1 MQYTSWVNLSNV
13 QLEIHCWGGLG
24 SQLYAWALLE
34 DVRIKFPNR
43 RVSLVLHTSGVT
55 ERENELT
62 FLSGNVQITEI
73 NDFSSPGNA
82 EVDPRI
88 YPRFIR
94 LFKGFSRRVLL
105 ITGFVADANTNSSFN
120 RIRPWTR
127 QLRGHYSTRTISQE
141 AASIMLGTIQS
152 SGDLESIISSESDDN
167 NLSLHLRLGDLISL
181 ETKSPVSFE
190 SLNSQ
195 VEKAL
200 RKYPTI
206 STLQVASDSLEFALK
221 SLQNHFKKIHVIGI
235 SDSALSVIFL
245 FQNTRVF
252 LGTNSKLSVWV
263 AIFSICRG
271 RSQEIYLP
279 RGVAHHLI
287 ENIPNFMEVDHVVFY

>member
-1 MQYTSWVNLSNV
+1 MQYASWVNLSKV

-34 DVRIKFPNR
+34 DVQIKFPNK
-43 RVSLVLHTSGVT
+43 RVRLVLHTSGVT
-55 ERENELT
+55 ERGNELT
-62 FLSGNVQITEI
+62 FLSGSVQITEI
-73 NDFSSPGNA
+73 SDFSSLVDSK
-82 EVDPRI
+82 VDPRI
-88 YPRFIR
+88 SPRFIR
-94 LFKGFSRRVLL
+94 LFKRFSRRVLL
-105 ITGFVADANTNSSFN
+105 ITGLVAEANTNSGFN

-141 AASIMLGTIQS
+141 AASIMLETIQS
-152 SGDLESIISSESDDN
+152 SGDLESIISSEGDDN

-190 SLNSQ
+190 SLNFQ
-195 VEKAL
+195 VEMAL
-200 RKYPTI
+200 QKYPAI

-221 SLQNHFKKIHVIGI
+221 SLQNHFKRIHVIGI

-245 FQNTRVF
+245 FQNARVF
-252 LGTNSKLSVWV
+252 LGSNSKISVWV

-287 ENIPNFMEVDHVVFY
+287 ENVPNFMEVDNVTFY